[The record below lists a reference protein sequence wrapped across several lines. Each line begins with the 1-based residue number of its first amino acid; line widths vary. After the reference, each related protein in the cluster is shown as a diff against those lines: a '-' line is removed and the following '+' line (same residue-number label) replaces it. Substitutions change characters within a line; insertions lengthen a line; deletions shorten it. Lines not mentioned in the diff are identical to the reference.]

1 MGLGQ
6 YLEVQRVAHFVLFS
20 SLSYLSRSS
29 CNATQQDV
37 ILAATEF
44 MVTSAA
50 SDSSGNEA
58 ITKTSLNIID

>member
-6 YLEVQRVAHFVLFS
+6 DLEVQHVAHFVLFS

-37 ILAATEF
+37 ILGATEF
-44 MVTSAA
+44 MVRLQQATRL
-50 SDSSGNEA
+50 GMRQ
-58 ITKTSLNIID
+58 SLRRA